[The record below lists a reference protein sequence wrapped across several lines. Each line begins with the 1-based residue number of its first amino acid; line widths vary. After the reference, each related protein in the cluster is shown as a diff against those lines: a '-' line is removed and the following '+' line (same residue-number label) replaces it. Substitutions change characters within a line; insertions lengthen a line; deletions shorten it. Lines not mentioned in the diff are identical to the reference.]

1 MKTNEI
7 SWLIKKFKIW
17 RKNYFLV
24 KLIKIQVL
32 FQLLKIK
39 LLWIL
44 NFRAYLCCFD
54 IFCIVYWHFMLFFGP
69 LHWQPPVAKGLF
81 FLQEFQMMVIK
92 GKFDHLQIIKIWLQF
107 FERGC
112 SFFIA
117 CATILCGGLDF
128 QDIWVKTS
136 DILPYLYG
144 YGLKK
149 KNWKFKKNFG
159 FFKILLKFLDFF
171 LVFWP

>member
-107 FERGC
+107 FEIWQC
-112 SFFIA
+112 SNNQNFFYSQIVI
-117 CATILCGGLDF
+117 T
-128 QDIWVKTS
+128 
-136 DILPYLYG
+136 
-144 YGLKK
+144 
-149 KNWKFKKNFG
+149 
-159 FFKILLKFLDFF
+159 FF
-171 LVFWP
+171 LSLFPDNKSFSKFEFNWWKLFVSSI